1 MFNKKRNL
9 KLINKGN
16 YFCFSTF
23 LRFFFRHG
31 RCYARYGALRRMDP
45 HSAASF
51 SGAWLKEFCELTN
64 RRLLVIFWILTI
76 NLICL
81 IEWITWYIKL
91 KIKLVIGK
99 AFARNCKQAQ
109 TLLPN
114 WVVRVLGG
122 RRPHLVP
129 ALLLKQEDKLTET
142 RHENITDGSK
152 CPLAVKVSNKEGNRR
167 PGGLNV
173 SGTVSVDSLH
183 ERSRLSLARRVSLFA
198 NFNIPQ
204 VRVEIFHSWL
214 GCAKIW

>member
-1 MFNKKRNL
+1 MGAVMLDMVPFAGWT
-9 KLINKGN
+9 LIPQRA
-16 YFCFSTF
+16 F
-23 LRFFFRHG
+23 LEHDWKNSVNSQI
-31 RCYARYGALRRMDP
+31 GACWL
-45 HSAASF
+45 SF
-51 SGAWLKEFCELTN
+51 EF
-64 RRLLVIFWILTI
+64 LLS

-183 ERSRLSLARRVSLFA
+183 ERSRLSLARRVSLFP

>member
-9 KLINKGN
+9 KVIYKLN

-23 LRFFFRHG
+23 FNGFFRYG
-31 RCYARYGALRRMDP
+31 RCYARHGALRRMDP

-51 SGAWLKEFCELTN
+51 SAAWLKEFCEFTN
-64 RRLLVIFWILTI
+64 RRLLVIFWTVTI
-76 NLICL
+76 NLIYL
-81 IEWITWYIKL
+81 IQWITWYIKL
-91 KIKLVIGK
+91 KIKLVK
-99 AFARNCKQAQ
+99 DQALARNCKQAQ

-142 RHENITDGSK
+142 RHENLTNGSK
-152 CPLAVKVSNKEGNRR
+152 CPLAVQVSNKEGNRR
-167 PGGLNV
+167 PGGLNF
-173 SGTVSVDSLH
+173 SCTFSADSLH